1 MDSPTVGGQ
10 VVMLNMGTHSGLS
23 GTPSTLTLI
32 ALNIM
37 NHFLLIQAIPLKW
50 NDGKKGNSVLHVHV
64 YMFIP
69 TKIKDSKLIRTN
81 EFYFYL

>member
-1 MDSPTVGGQ
+1 MVWQMICYVFCLQFFVMDSPTVGGQ

-37 NHFLLIQAIPLKW
+37 NHFLLIQAIPLK
-50 NDGKKGNSVLHVHV
+50 
-64 YMFIP
+64 
-69 TKIKDSKLIRTN
+69 
-81 EFYFYL
+81 